1 MFKKITLSSLI
12 VLLSTAKFF
21 ANPKDSI
28 NVKPNLKYIQPKIHS
43 LQINI
48 ATPIL
53 KGYTY
58 IYDDQ
63 FLAESSRKNDGTH
76 FNLIYQYNLTKNYF
90 LETFLNYNST
100 QTSVIFSNYIVRNY
114 SVVVIEESKQAFWN
128 VGLGGGYR
136 LISEN
141 HKRMLDLNF
150 GLNFIHAQNILGN
163 TTFDLVSYYQRDKSI
178 EISLT
183 QKDLNSYLF
192 GFYLGASK
200 EFKLHKGLHLQLA
213 YQHRYI
219 RSFLSKDEIMYNFVD
234 ENLSG
239 KVEAFN
245 YTDRSFLMLGLKYYV
260 AK

>member
-1 MFKKITLSSLI
+1 MLTKTLFTFLVTLLFS
-12 VLLSTAKFF
+12 VNLLSTP
-21 ANPKDSI
+21 NDSI
-28 NVKPNLKYIQPKIHS
+28 TLAKRLKYIQSNIHS
-43 LQINI
+43 VQINV

-53 KGYTY
+53 KGSTF
-58 IYDDQ
+58 IYDEE
-63 FLAESSRKNDGTH
+63 FIAESARKNDGTH

-114 SVVVIEESKQAFWN
+114 SVVVIENSKQTFWN

-141 HKRMLDLNF
+141 HKRLLDLNF

-163 TTFDLVSYYQRDKSI
+163 TTFDIVSYYQRDKSI

-200 EFKLHKGLHLQLA
+200 EFRLHKGLHLQLA

-219 RSFLSKDEIMYNFVD
+219 RSFLSKDEIEYNFVD

-239 KVEAFN
+239 KVDAYN
-245 YTDRSFLMLGLKYYV
+245 TLDRSFLMLGLKYYL

>member
-1 MFKKITLSSLI
+1 MLKQFILISGILLINTSS
-12 VLLSTAKFF
+12 FF

-28 NVKPNLKYIQPKIHS
+28 DVRPKLKYIQPKIHS

-53 KGYTY
+53 KGSTF

-114 SVVVIEESKQAFWN
+114 SVVVIEDSKQTFWN

-141 HKRMLDLNF
+141 HKRLLDLNF

-163 TTFDLVSYYQRDKSI
+163 TTFDMVSYYQRDKSI

-200 EFKLHKGLHLQLA
+200 EFRLHKGLHLLLS

-219 RSFLSKDEIMYNFVD
+219 RSFLSKDEIEYNFVD

-239 KVEAFN
+239 KVDAYN
-245 YTDRSFLMLGLKYYV
+245 TLDRSFLMLGLKYYL